1 MFIAS
6 EPVLVR
12 FVRFTVCGNLSYS
25 SLYGHSLRAVA
36 ALLSLRTI
44 MADETQLYT
53 KLAAAYVRGR
63 LVEEMPPAE
72 IDALCAA
79 PLDELTDTQ
88 RDRLIAYGRER
99 ELRLHRFK
107 RTMGL
112 ARVSKVLGALRGL
125 APAELLDI
133 GSGRGAFLWPLLDA
147 FPWLQVTAV
156 DMLEHRVAGLQAVAT
171 GGIGRLTALQAD
183 ATSLPFEDMTFDV
196 VTMLEVL
203 EHIHD
208 TEAALRET
216 LRVARRFLVLSVP
229 SRPDNNPEHIH
240 LFDAGRL
247 ERLLLAAGAARVS
260 FDSVPGHLIA
270 IARRGP

>member
-1 MFIAS
+1 
-6 EPVLVR
+6 
-12 FVRFTVCGNLSYS
+12 
-25 SLYGHSLRAVA
+25 
-36 ALLSLRTI
+36 
-44 MADETQLYT
+44 
-53 KLAAAYVRGR
+53 
-63 LVEEMPPAE
+63 
-72 IDALCAA
+72 
-79 PLDELTDTQ
+79 
-88 RDRLIAYGRER
+88 
-99 ELRLHRFK
+99 
-107 RTMGL
+107 
-112 ARVSKVLGALRGL
+112 
-125 APAELLDI
+125 
-133 GSGRGAFLWPLLDA
+133 
-147 FPWLQVTAV
+147 
-156 DMLEHRVAGLQAVAT
+156 
-171 GGIGRLTALQAD
+171 
-183 ATSLPFEDMTFDV
+183 V